1 MSNRCCAPVNTRCVA
16 ASSTCSRWALRCP
29 TGWTSSTTNW
39 TACAPSTPTPS
50 AACIR
55 SRPSSCCPAASSRWT
70 KRHARP
76 SGVAGASASTAIPR
90 VWRCIVTSATAS
102 PPAASNTT
110 CRCSST
116 RPPPSSTTCPKTP
129 RSSCMATC
137 RASCRL
143 SVPMPASASTSSG
156 VTPNAR
162 RSRRMNSFSRPSSS
176 SCAARP
182 LRASRC
188 PPSRPMRGASQQPLQ
203 RGATRKPS
211 SARLQRLHRMTSAL
225 MLLRPAMTHRR
236 TPQAANPLNPGST
249 AGAHAPSMPSP
260 CPMWPSTAAK
270 TTPSVPCATCW
281 MPPRPWSAPPRSA

>member
-1 MSNRCCAPVNTRCVA
+1 MSSRCCAPVNTRCAV

-70 KRHARP
+70 KQHARP

-90 VWRCIVTSATAS
+90 AWRCTATSATAS

-143 SVPMPASASTSSG
+143 SVPMPVSASTSSG
-156 VTPNAR
+156 ATPSAR
-162 RSRRMNSFSRPSSS
+162 RLRRMNSFSRPNSS

-188 PPSRPMRGASQQPLQ
+188 PPSRLTHGALRQPPQ
-203 RGATRKPS
+203 RGPTRRPPS
-211 SARLQRLHRMTSAL
+211 VRLQRLHRMTSAL
-225 MLLRPAMTHRR
+225 MPRHPAMTLPGA
-236 TPQAANPLNPGST
+236 PQAANPLNPGPT
-249 AGAHAPSMPSP
+249 AGARAPSMPSP
-260 CPMWPSTAAK
+260 CPTWPSTAAR
-270 TTPSVPCATCW
+270 TTPLAPCATCW
-281 MPPRPWSAPPRSA
+281 MPPRPWPAPPRSA